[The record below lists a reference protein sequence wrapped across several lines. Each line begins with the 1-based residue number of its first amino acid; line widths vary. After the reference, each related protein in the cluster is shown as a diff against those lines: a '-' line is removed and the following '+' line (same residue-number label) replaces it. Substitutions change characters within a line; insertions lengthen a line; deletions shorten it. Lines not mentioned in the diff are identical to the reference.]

1 MAQAN
6 SAPASQA
13 SQPWDGSLYGSAPGY
28 SYLDKT
34 PVTGVFTQPSSA
46 ASSFDSDAAYNQ
58 LVAAFSAPQNGT
70 VSAPGVLMAANDLT
84 QRGQPVVMSDA
95 GGAEQDVLG
104 EKIAELQRS
113 PIWNDAGSAGVDRSG
128 ESIVPMPQVVAS
140 GVDSAGRAW
149 YQYDDGAITR
159 AVPSPVLDAQ
169 EPSVNLPLPIA
180 CLPP

>member
-1 MAQAN
+1 M
-6 SAPASQA
+6 SRM
-13 SQPWDGSLYGSAPGY
+13 
-28 SYLDKT
+28 
-34 PVTGVFTQPSSA
+34 PSSA